1 LGRADRTREGYR
13 MTMPATDFP
22 AQLPG
27 VLAEIAEIA
36 GGAAA
41 LQVADAKG
49 GLEKVHIPLPGNLRE
64 GHWLVDAVG
73 MNHAQAIARR
83 LGGAKIDIPFGPFAG
98 QRKRTHAAIRQGI
111 AEGSSPAAIARA
123 TGVHQRTARRHR
135 TGKSDADGP
144 QIALP
149 FNVR

>member
-1 LGRADRTREGYR
+1 MTVPAADSHVH
-13 MTMPATDFP
+13 
-22 AQLPG
+22 LPG

-49 GLEKVHIPLPGNLRE
+49 GLEKVHIPMPDNLRD
-64 GHWLVDAVG
+64 GHWLVEAVG

-83 LGGAKIDIPFGPFAG
+83 LGGGKVDSPFGPFAG
-98 QRKRTHAAIRQGI
+98 QRKRTHAAIRQAIEG
-111 AEGSSPAAIARA
+111 GSSPAEIARA

-135 TGKSDADGP
+135 TGKADADP
-144 QIALP
+144 AQIALP
-149 FNVR
+149 FNGR